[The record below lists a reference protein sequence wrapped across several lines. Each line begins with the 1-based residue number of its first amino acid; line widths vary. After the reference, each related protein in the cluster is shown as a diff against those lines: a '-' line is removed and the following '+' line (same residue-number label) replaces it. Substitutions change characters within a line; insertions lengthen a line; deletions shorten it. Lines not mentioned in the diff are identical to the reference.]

1 MTILVN
7 SFSVQITPIK
17 DALGNNKILEAFSTQ
32 ITPIKDALGNNK
44 IIESSSISYKN
55 GIFDRIIRYK

>member
-7 SFSVQITPIK
+7 SFSV
-17 DALGNNKILEAFSTQ
+17 Q